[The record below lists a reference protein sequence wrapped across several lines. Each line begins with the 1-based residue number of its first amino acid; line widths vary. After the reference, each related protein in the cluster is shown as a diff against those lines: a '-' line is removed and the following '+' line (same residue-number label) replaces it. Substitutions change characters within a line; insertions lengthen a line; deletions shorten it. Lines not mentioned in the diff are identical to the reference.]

1 MNSINDEVQKSL
13 REIATLLLLLH
24 EHYVQ
29 DPDDSY
35 KVFNSL
41 RKFIYDIGLK
51 DVISSLDIE
60 NYRRKVMG
68 NDITMNYEK
77 FYDWLR
83 GIASLAFEG
92 GGKRALHSLLTT
104 HIIPLASKGEVGTND
119 NTLSNLLQRI
129 SLKYVSNIF
138 DIMLRYSD
146 FLHLWFIMIISE
158 ESKRMTPINSLWKQT
173 IQKTSSISISK
184 LTQNFATCGIYPGL
198 VSPNQLKLFI
208 QSVEADDGK
217 LKEELT
223 SITFDIFLSILEM
236 IAKNMASVQLLSSN
250 PFDHDAIIS
259 NNMIKLIKIVSG
271 SFLKSTLYKF
281 WVQDHNQSINSSVS
295 QEVQSSTRSLGN
307 SSIAWLL
314 RQCGFTQL
322 KNENMDLLYLAK
334 TIESLAEKESKYCDG
349 IQLVKLPT
357 VLYHLFKDKS
367 LIPKENDFHF
377 TGDNEDL
384 EQISPEIGII
394 FAEYNAPVLYALPL
408 QVPSL
413 LEGLYCS
420 FKSSDII
427 EYISIINNV
436 SDAIIDD
443 QIHDIPDNEIPILNL
458 SAILN
463 YFDKVKILPNTVS
476 NSLILKTFE
485 HTLGRDIDS
494 MFAVGVSL
502 SNADFTEF
510 LFVLGQIVY
519 GNNKD
524 QVEENLEIK
533 EPMAKF
539 MKFLEHFSVSVYK
552 HPIDSAMDIRPTNIK
567 DICEDLEAMNI
578 SELSS
583 KQETDCSTIERMNQ
597 ASTSPGKK
605 ESVNSPSGSSFRDII
620 ILLVHYPLNSFN
632 HNPWQ
637 VVQMFKD
644 SSKIAQSEGGPKNS
658 LPHLFKL
665 YCSQFKLL
673 PETLGSFFSSFYKAN
688 EGNNEEK
695 NVSIRDSVRLALAS
709 PVFDC
714 LLNNYS
720 LRLLYANSDLLKW
733 EFSRWAS
740 RYRSTDPFTCYER
753 TPILTTEMVQFR
765 GRDAMMTNTS
775 AIEWAV
781 QVGGL
786 TRDEALINL
795 ESCAVLMS
803 TPNRYLTFS
812 AFVIYAL
819 KCFSYR
825 IVEDNG
831 HMSSEEFVIIIK
843 KMLQKISEC
852 LTMIQQTM
860 HMRVLKLIVGSLNDP
875 VREFVELNDRI
886 SLLKCAMNIY
896 IENYIAKYPLQGGQL
911 LPPRPPSLFWD
922 VPRFVDFCKNCS
934 VLLNTESIIFS
945 WQAFGLHLSNLKLKV
960 SMWGPDV
967 VPPLPLQADPSILL
981 TLLEKTIAISN
992 KFKGI
997 PPTFCQDNS
1006 SYNLQKI
1013 LVQDVLPWAVSSL
1026 DYPSDLDVSSTKSFT
1041 LLEDIIRYGG
1051 ENTMISID
1059 ENGLWLRRL
1068 FEALASQSNIVEK
1081 KSLVPL
1087 PTVCKLLSCQGLLRS
1102 SVVALQ
1108 ARQARHCRLRP
1119 QVHNLSNAA
1128 EHAAVTAFEFAE
1140 FEEIVI
1146 RCAYLTWDISNVTVN
1161 SFADPSIFMNAID
1174 DHSPHII
1181 ETIRE
1186 YCVLSS
1192 DVANTKTK
1200 NSWGVDFLKPY
1211 LAALKN
1217 SQIVRSL
1224 SICISTTP
1232 QRTKLK
1238 ALDAELEIRNSPIT
1252 TAEMADTMTNVHQA
1266 PEPIR
1271 NLVETPAVKARSTEL
1286 LSDILLERLSYSI
1299 ADPLTRN
1306 LNSVNLLA
1314 SNSLDEINVQIIDF
1328 EPNMYDA
1335 TKRSPEISKTSF
1347 AALEKPVRLGSKETT
1362 NRAKSIESDYN
1373 RNKTKS
1379 FNTEVIRAI
1388 DKLLFGTKEAL
1399 WPVYATYC
1407 SCGDSSDPGKLS
1419 GPNLFTLLS
1428 KLGVLSDKTVLS
1440 DVGILLHQISAH
1452 TNSNLPLALAIV
1464 SEEIYES
1471 PSLSFE
1477 EFLIFLCSFSQLL
1490 YDGIVDAPM
1499 FDICKGYRPKR
1510 SESIDSI
1517 RSDSTYRSEIEED
1530 NVSESWEQYMGKSS
1544 SFKSLLEDTILPLLN
1559 KYPLLAFPEDARQ
1572 RDKYSP
1578 IFSLEVLLA
1587 VQSAEGILVPVFEK
1601 DRAKRFSTAID
1612 NDDSEMT
1619 SLIAALKRIKLVPQ
1633 IISESQVMRLV
1644 KDVMPERRMQS
1655 PKAQIGKHF
1664 SFDKTKGMLFPQW
1677 EYVLCI
1683 VANHAVDIAV
1693 RESPQHT
1700 DPLKIPS
1707 LIADVITSIAAAMK
1721 AVIND

>member
-51 DVISSLDIE
+51 DVISSIDIE

-68 NDITMNYEK
+68 NDNTMNYEN

-104 HIIPLASKGEVGTND
+104 HIIPLASKGVVSTND
-119 NTLSNLLQRI
+119 KTLSNISQRI

-138 DIMLRYSD
+138 DIMLKYSD
-146 FLHLWFIMIISE
+146 FLHLWFILIISDD
-158 ESKRMTPINSLWKQT
+158 SKRITPINSLWKQT
-173 IQKTSSISISK
+173 IQKTNSISISK

-198 VSPNQLKLFI
+198 VSPNQLKQFI
-208 QSVEADDGK
+208 QSVETDDGK
-217 LKEELT
+217 LNEELT

-236 IAKNMASVQLLSSN
+236 IAKNMASVELVSSN

-259 NNMIKLIKIVSG
+259 NYMIKLLKLVSG

-281 WVQDHNQSINSSVS
+281 WVQDHNQSISSCVS

-322 KNENMDLLYLAK
+322 KDENIDLLFLAK
-334 TIESLAEKESKYCDG
+334 TVESLAEKESRSGDG
-349 IQLVKLPT
+349 IHLVKLPK
-357 VLYHLFKDKS
+357 VLYSLFKDKS
-367 LIPKENDFHF
+367 LIPMENNFHF
-377 TGDNEDL
+377 EEGKEDL
-384 EQISPEIGII
+384 EQICPQIGII

-420 FKSSDII
+420 FKSSDVIG
-427 EYISIINNV
+427 YISIINNIY
-436 SDAIIDD
+436 DAIIED
-443 QIHDIPDNEIPILNL
+443 QIHDIPDNEKSILNL

-463 YFDKVKILPNTVS
+463 YFERVKILPNTIS

-485 HTLGRDIDS
+485 HILGRDIDS
-494 MFAVGVSL
+494 TFTIGVTL
-502 SNADFTEF
+502 SSADLTEL
-510 LFVLGQIVY
+510 LFVLAQIVY
-519 GNNKD
+519 GNNND
-524 QVEENLEIK
+524 QSEENLEIK
-533 EPMAKF
+533 EPIVKF
-539 MKFLEHFSVSVYK
+539 TKFLKCFSVSEDK
-552 HPIDSAMDIRPTNIK
+552 HPIDSAIDSKMTKSVDIY
-567 DICEDLEAMNI
+567 EDLEATNI

-583 KQETDCSTIERMNQ
+583 EQGRDYAAGENINHTIN
-597 ASTSPGKK
+597 SPEKK
-605 ESVNSPSGSSFRDII
+605 ENTNSSSSGSSFRDII
-620 ILLVHYPLNSFN
+620 ILLIHYPLNSFN

-644 SSKIAQSEGGPKNS
+644 SSKLAQSEGGPKNS

-665 YCSQFKLL
+665 YCAQFKLL
-673 PETLGSFFSSFYKAN
+673 PETLGSFFSSFYKTN
-688 EGNNEEK
+688 DDSNEEK
-695 NVSIRDSVRLALAS
+695 NISLRDSVRLSLAS

-775 AIEWAV
+775 AIKWAV
-781 QVGGL
+781 QVVGL

-795 ESCAVLMS
+795 ESSAVLMS

-825 IVEDNG
+825 TIEDNG
-831 HMSSEEFVIIIK
+831 HMSSEEFVMLIK
-843 KMLQKISEC
+843 KMLQKISER
-852 LTMIQQTM
+852 LTMIQQSM
-860 HMRVLKLIVGSLNDP
+860 HMRVLKLVVGSLNDP
-875 VREFVELNDRI
+875 VREFLELNERV

-896 IENYIAKYPLQGGQL
+896 IENYLAKYPLQGGQL
-911 LPPRPPSLFWD
+911 LPPRPPALFWD

-934 VLLNTESIIFS
+934 VLLNTESILFS

-960 SMWGPDV
+960 STWGPDV
-967 VPPLPLQADPSILL
+967 VPPLPVQADPSILL

-992 KFKGI
+992 KIKGI

-1006 SYNLQKI
+1006 SYNLQKM
-1013 LVQDVLPWAVSSL
+1013 LVMDVLPWTVSSL
-1026 DYPSDLDVSSTKSFT
+1026 DYPNDIDVSSAKSFT

-1051 ENTMISID
+1051 ENAMISID
-1059 ENGLWLRRL
+1059 QNGTWLRKL
-1068 FEALASQSNIVEK
+1068 FEALASQSNIVGK
-1081 KSLVPL
+1081 KSLLPL
-1087 PTVCKLLSCQGLLRS
+1087 PVVCKLLSCQGLLRS

-1119 QVHNLSNAA
+1119 QVHDLSSAA
-1128 EHAAVTAFEFAE
+1128 EHAAITAFEFAE

-1146 RCAYLTWDISNVTVN
+1146 RCAYLTWEISSVTVN

-1192 DVANTKTK
+1192 DVANEKTK
-1200 NSWGVDFLKPY
+1200 NSWGVDFLRPY

-1217 SQIVRSL
+1217 SQMVKHLSISL
-1224 SICISTTP
+1224 SSTP
-1232 QRTKLK
+1232 QRTKLR
-1238 ALDAELEIRNSPIT
+1238 ALDNDSEIRNSPIT
-1252 TAEMADTMTNVHQA
+1252 TAEMAGTMTNIHEA

-1271 NLVETPAVKARSTEL
+1271 ELVETPAVKARSTEL
-1286 LSDILLERLSYSI
+1286 LSDILSDRLSYSI

-1306 LNSVNLLA
+1306 LNSANLLA
-1314 SNSLDEINVQIIDF
+1314 SNSLDEVNVQIIDF
-1328 EPNMYDA
+1328 ESNIYDSP
-1335 TKRSPEISKTSF
+1335 KMSPEMSKSS
-1347 AALEKPVRLGSKETT
+1347 LNVVEKPSSRIAPKE
-1362 NRAKSIESDYN
+1362 NRTKTIESDYS
-1373 RNKTKS
+1373 RTKS
-1379 FNTEVIRAI
+1379 KSFSTEVIRAI

-1452 TNSNLPLALAIV
+1452 TNSNLPLAVAIV

-1477 EFLIFLCSFSQLL
+1477 EFLIFLCAFSQLL

-1499 FDICKGYRPKR
+1499 FDICKGNKHR
-1510 SESIDSI
+1510 SESIDSS
-1517 RSDSTYRSEIEED
+1517 RSDSTFKSEIEDEII
-1530 NVSESWEQYMGKSS
+1530 SESWEQYMGKSS
-1544 SFKSLLEDTILPLLN
+1544 SFKSLLEDSILPLLN

-1587 VQSAEGILVPVFEK
+1587 VQSAEGTLVPVFEK
-1601 DRAKRFSTAID
+1601 DRAKRFSTAI
-1612 NDDSEMT
+1612 NEDSEMT

-1664 SFDKTKGMLFPQW
+1664 SFENTKGMLFPQW

-1683 VANHAVDIAV
+1683 VANHAVDVAV
-1693 RESPQHT
+1693 RESPLHT